1 MYACPRD
8 ERWYCDKSEFS
19 VVIGGLMKIGVGVV
33 DRIIQA
39 NIDRFNLLLET
50 EIDPAKRAMIIRLL
64 AEEEE
69 KRKQVKRGEKKAY

>member
-1 MYACPRD
+1 
-8 ERWYCDKSEFS
+8 
-19 VVIGGLMKIGVGVV
+19 MKIGVGVV

-39 NIDRFNLLLET
+39 NIDRFNLLLETET

>member
-1 MYACPRD
+1 
-8 ERWYCDKSEFS
+8 
-19 VVIGGLMKIGVGVV
+19 MKIGVGVV
-33 DRIIQA
+33 HRIIQA

-69 KRKQVKRGEKKAY
+69 KRKQIKRGEKKAY